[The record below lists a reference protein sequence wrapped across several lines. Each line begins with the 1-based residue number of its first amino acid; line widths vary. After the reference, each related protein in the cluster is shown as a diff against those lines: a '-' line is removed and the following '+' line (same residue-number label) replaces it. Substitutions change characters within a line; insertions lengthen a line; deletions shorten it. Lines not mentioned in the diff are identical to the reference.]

1 MARQKLHQPH
11 YATATDPR
19 ILQTRQAL
27 RDALLS
33 LIDAKP
39 LEQIT
44 IREIA
49 AAAGIGYN
57 TFFRHYTDR
66 EALVK
71 AVVSDE
77 LQELIELCANT
88 LDSSDSARASLALC
102 EFVAH
107 HEALWSTLLTGGAV
121 NLLREEFM
129 RLLRERA
136 PSRISAAAT
145 SPVEVGVRLVA
156 SGTLEILGWWLEQ
169 PRRMPAAQVAAIYEQ
184 LIVAPVVDAYMN

>member
-1 MARQKLHQPH
+1 MTRQKLHQPH

-33 LIDAKP
+33 LVGKKP

-57 TFFRHYTDR
+57 TFFRHYTDK
-66 EALVK
+66 EALLRAIVT
-71 AVVSDE
+71 DE
-77 LQELIELCANT
+77 LAQLIELCITT
-88 LDSSDSARASLALC
+88 LDTTDSAQASIALC
-102 EFVAH
+102 EFVAE
-107 HEALWSTLLTGGAV
+107 HEALWSTLLTGGGA

-129 RLLRERA
+129 RQLRENA
-136 PSRISAAAT
+136 PSRISASAT

-156 SGTLEILGWWLEQ
+156 TGTLEILGWWLEQ
-169 PRRMPAAQVAAIYEQ
+169 PQRLPVAQVAAIYEQ
-184 LIVAPVVDAYMN
+184 LVVAPVVGAYMQ